1 MCSKGVSELREYL
14 AVRKCT
20 NFTEEK
26 FNAEPYDKQHEE
38 FNKPGLNMFNI
49 RNVDDFQKVFLLV
62 DEFSTMKDICF
73 SDMGFIPHGGD
84 NKPCIPNY

>member
-1 MCSKGVSELREYL
+1 
-14 AVRKCT
+14 
-20 NFTEEK
+20 
-26 FNAEPYDKQHEE
+26 
-38 FNKPGLNMFNI
+38 
-49 RNVDDFQKVFLLV
+49 V